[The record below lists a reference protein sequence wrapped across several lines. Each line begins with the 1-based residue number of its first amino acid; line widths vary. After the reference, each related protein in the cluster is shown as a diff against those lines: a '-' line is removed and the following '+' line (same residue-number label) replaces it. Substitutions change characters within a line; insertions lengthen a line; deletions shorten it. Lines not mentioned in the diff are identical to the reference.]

1 MTENTTIQEP
11 EFLQNGKPKTDDTS
25 TTFFTPANIFLMT
38 AVIVFVSVMGIQLFN
53 QNQGRPLPGDRAP
66 SFAVTTYDGEEI
78 TLDSLEGQIVVLN
91 LWASWCGPCHEEA
104 DDFQAIYEDY
114 QSDGVVVLGVNW
126 LDIDSDALEFV
137 DQYSLTYPNAP
148 DFGERVYEAYNVQGM
163 PETFVIG
170 RNGIVVE
177 TLIGGTNYDQLSRA
191 IDTALAGES

>member
-1 MTENTTIQEP
+1 MTENRNIQEP
-11 EFLQNGKPKTDDTS
+11 EFLRDGKSKTDEPS
-25 TTFFTPANIFLMT
+25 TTFFTPANIFLML
-38 AVIVFVSVMGIQLFN
+38 AVIVFVSVMGIQLFQ

-66 SFAVTTYDGEEI
+66 SFAVTTYEGDEI
-78 TLDSLEGQIVVLN
+78 SLESLEGQVVVLN

-114 QSDGVVVLGVNW
+114 QADGVVVIGVNW
-126 LDIDSDALEFV
+126 LDIDSEALAFV
-137 DQYSLTYPNAP
+137 EQYSLTYPNAP

-170 RNGIVVE
+170 RDGIVVE

>member
-170 RNGIVVE
+170 RDGIVVE

>member
-11 EFLQNGKPKTDDTS
+11 EFLQNGKPKTDNTS

-114 QSDGVVVLGVNW
+114 QADGVVVLGVNW

-170 RNGIVVE
+170 RDGIVVE

>member
-78 TLDSLEGQIVVLN
+78 TLDSLDGQIVVLN

-104 DDFQAIYEDY
+104 
-114 QSDGVVVLGVNW
+114 
-126 LDIDSDALEFV
+126 
-137 DQYSLTYPNAP
+137 
-148 DFGERVYEAYNVQGM
+148 
-163 PETFVIG
+163 
-170 RNGIVVE
+170 
-177 TLIGGTNYDQLSRA
+177 
-191 IDTALAGES
+191 